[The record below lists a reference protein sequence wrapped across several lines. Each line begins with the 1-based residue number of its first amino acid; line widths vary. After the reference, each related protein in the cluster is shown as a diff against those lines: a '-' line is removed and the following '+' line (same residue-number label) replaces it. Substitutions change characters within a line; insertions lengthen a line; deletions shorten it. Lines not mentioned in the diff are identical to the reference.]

1 MNENAKT
8 ILTILSEYLEKNPCI
23 RFTQALA
30 NLGINEFADKIHPEN
45 KDFNLRDPYQ
55 DTDDK
60 VLQRLIEQIKKTK
73 ETK

>member
-30 NLGINEFADKIHPEN
+30 NLGINELNLKNTEVILPSKPKQTGPLYNAQGQPLSST
-45 KDFNLRDPYQ
+45 DFQ
-55 DTDDK
+55 K
-60 VLQRLIEQIKKTK
+60 
-73 ETK
+73 